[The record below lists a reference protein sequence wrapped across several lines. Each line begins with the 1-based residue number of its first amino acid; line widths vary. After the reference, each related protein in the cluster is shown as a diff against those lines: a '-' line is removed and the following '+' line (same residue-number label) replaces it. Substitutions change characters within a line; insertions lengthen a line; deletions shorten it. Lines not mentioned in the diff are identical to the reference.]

1 MGYSQDA
8 SSTIGR
14 PWLVFDI
21 ETAPLS
27 GVAEYL
33 TEPIE
38 APGNYKD
45 PEKIKAYVAEKRQ
58 AQVDRAALDLDLCEI
73 AAIGIGLPLAAY
85 AQTRGTTS
93 EADMLRGFWSF
104 VRNTQKEGGILVGFN
119 CLSFDLPILLRRS
132 LYLGIETPQIPV
144 DKYRHDGV
152 VDVLDVLTFSGK
164 VTMRS
169 QAFYCKRFGIPY
181 NTISGA
187 EVPGLVRAGLWS
199 DIDAHV
205 RADVAATTA
214 LAARVGL
221 IHVPVTE
228 EAVL

>member
-8 SSTIGR
+8 SSIIGR

-27 GVAEYL
+27 DVAEYL

-38 APGNYKD
+38 APANYKD
-45 PEKIKAYVAEKRQ
+45 PAKIAAFVAEKRQ
-58 AQVDRAALDLDLCEI
+58 AQIDRAALDLDLCEI
-73 AAIGIGLPLAAY
+73 VAIGIGLPMAAY
-85 AQTRGTTS
+85 AQTRGTTP
-93 EADMLRGFWSF
+93 ETDMLRGFWRF
-104 VRNTQKEGGILVGFN
+104 VANTQQNGGILVGFN

-169 QAFYCKRFGIPY
+169 QVFYCKRFGIPY
-181 NTISGA
+181 DTIDGSL
-187 EVPGLVRAGLWS
+187 VPALVQAGQWPI
-199 DIDAHV
+199 IDAHV

-221 IHVPVTE
+221 IHVPVME
-228 EAVL
+228 SVL